1 MPGHGLTR
9 RELMPTRTA
18 TWACH
23 PAWKFQTPTIFLVA
37 LTLLLA
43 ATAAYAQ
50 VDVTAALDVTDGY
63 ARPGAYVP
71 VHFSATNHTGETIA
85 GVRLDTTSPI
95 DVEAPWQIAPGGS
108 SDKIIPVFYV
118 GGDLR
123 IAIEFTSAQGR
134 TIARTVVAPPTFVT
148 LPAGK
153 ALVAFENDL
162 PNLDE
167 ALKKQL
173 AAKLGAEA
181 LRFLRL
187 PPDTLRLAERCS
199 VLGATVGKSP
209 LYTQAAMEGA
219 GAIVTLSEDGKAA
232 LMAPP
237 VPPGATELVQPEA
250 FRLLAARPWP
260 AEDRQRL
267 WLWLGL
273 FALAVLAVGVLVPR
287 RRALVAAGTMIAV
300 AAAATA
306 FIYFMGDVRTAHVRL
321 GEVRYVAVS
330 DGSEALE
337 ELVFLESRGGATAK
351 FVQRAAGLDG
361 DGRAHPLP
369 LPILES
375 SDDLFRRQATLHY
388 SGGEEDSIES
398 LAPRFL
404 IHRVQWVK
412 LGNAA
417 LQNEPPKWP
426 QLGELAKEPDFLA
439 ALRVDGNKAADNAGR
454 VQTID
459 AWSVEWKSDADPE
472 IAYVGRSLAWW
483 NRQRRTGDKPVV
495 LLWRR
500 EPPRQPGESEI
511 ITHLPTLVVY
521 SSE

>member
-1 MPGHGLTR
+1 
-9 RELMPTRTA
+9 MPTR
-18 TWACH
+18 
-23 PAWKFQTPTIFLVA
+23 
-37 LTLLLA
+37 TLLLA

-50 VDVTAALDVTDGY
+50 VDVTAALDITDGY

-71 VHFSATNHTGETIA
+71 VHFRATNHTGETIA

-95 DVEAPWQIAPGGS
+95 DVEAPWQIAPGAS
-108 SDKIIPVFYV
+108 SDKVIPVFYV

-123 IAIEFTSAQGR
+123 IAVEFTSAQGR
-134 TIARTVVAPPTFVT
+134 TIARAVVTPPTVRT
-148 LPAGK
+148 LPAGTV
-153 ALVAFENDL
+153 LVAVEENL
-162 PNLDE
+162 PELDE
-167 ALKKQL
+167 ALKKQF
-173 AAKLGAEA
+173 AKLGAEA

-199 VLGATVGKSP
+199 VLGATIGKSP

-219 GAIVTLSEDGKAA
+219 TAVVVLSGDGKAA

-306 FIYFMGDVRTAHVRL
+306 FIYFLGDVRTAHVRL
-321 GEVRYVAVS
+321 GEVRYVSVS
-330 DGSEALE
+330 DGSEAME

-351 FVQRAAGLDG
+351 FVQHTTGLDG
-361 DGRAHPLP
+361 DGRAPALP

-388 SGGEEDSIES
+388 TGGAEDSIES

-404 IHRVQWVK
+404 IHRVQWMK
-412 LGNAA
+412 PLA
-417 LQNEPPKWP
+417 LPGDNVAILAQ
-426 QLGELAKEPDFLA
+426 LAKEPDFLA
-439 ALRVDGNKAADNAGR
+439 ALRVDGEKAADNAGR
-454 VQTID
+454 VQTVD
-459 AWSVEWKSDADPE
+459 AWSVEWKTDVDPE
-472 IAYVGRSLAWW
+472 VAYTGRSLAWW
-483 NRQRRTGDKPVV
+483 NRERRTGDKPVV
-495 LLWRR
+495 LLWRH
-500 EPPRQPGESEI
+500 EPPRQPGESELLSR
-511 ITHLPTLVVY
+511 LPTLVVY
-521 SSE
+521 GNE